1 MEEHVILVDEN
12 DQVLGTMP
20 KMEAHLQNKLH
31 RAFSVFIFNSN
42 NELLIHQRAADKYHS
57 ANLWTNTCCSHQRP
71 NENNIEAAERRL
83 EEEMGMQA
91 ENLVDKFHFI
101 YQVKL
106 ENDLYEHELD
116 HVLVG
121 VSNEDPNPNPNE
133 AQDYRWINID
143 DLKKE
148 IEQKPED
155 FTFWFKKIIAEYSE
169 SLFPEY
175 ESL

>member
-12 DQVLGTMP
+12 DHILGTMP

-169 SLFPEY
+169 SLSPEY